1 MSCKID
7 ASLTKAPLLLVY
19 IVVSVS
25 LLVYSFSASFKGV
38 QIWKLKTR
46 TDTTLQRQYPIAAFV
61 VAISLYIFASAV
73 IVITKKR
80 NSQAC
85 PYIIPL
91 LITAMCAEDGLMPKF
106 DAGNSREFVYW
117 AVTMLLRATLIT
129 NELGNNFLLETICAL
144 ILPAITIFGRAFS
157 LKG

>member
-1 MSCKID
+1 M
-7 ASLTKAPLLLVY
+7 
-19 IVVSVS
+19 
-25 LLVYSFSASFKGV
+25 
-38 QIWKLKTR
+38 
-46 TDTTLQRQYPIAAFV
+46 
-61 VAISLYIFASAV
+61 VAISLYIVASAV
-73 IVITKKR
+73 IVIIKKKD
-80 NSQAC
+80 SQSS
-85 PYIIPL
+85 PYVIPL

-144 ILPAITIFGRAFS
+144 VLPAITIFGRAFS